1 MLREIRNDAGFR
13 GAFFVLKNRMAP
25 LISNEEMMAQQTPL
39 FEQHNAC
46 GARMVDF
53 HGWMMPLHY
62 GSQID
67 EHHAVRTD
75 AGMFDVSHMTIVDLR
90 GSRTRE
96 FLRYLLANDVAKL
109 TQPGKALYTGMLNA
123 SGGVIDDLIVY
134 FFSDDF
140 FRLVVNSAT
149 REKDLAWIAGQ
160 AEPFAIEITER
171 DDLSLIAV
179 QGPNAKAKAATLLND
194 AQRQAVEGM
203 KPFFGVE
210 ADGLFIATTGYTGEA
225 GYEIAMPQEKAA
237 DFWRGLLDA
246 GVKPCGLGARDT
258 LRLEAGMN
266 LYGQDM
272 DEGVSP
278 LAANMG
284 WTIAWEPADRDFIG
298 REALESQRARG
309 TEQLVG
315 LVMTEKGVLRGE
327 LPVRFTDAQGN
338 AREGI
343 ITSGTFS
350 PTLGYSIALARVP
363 AGIGDTAIVQ
373 IRNREMPVKVT
384 KPVFVRAG
392 KPVA

>member
-1 MLREIRNDAGFR
+1 
-13 GAFFVLKNRMAP
+13 
-25 LISNEEMMAQQTPL
+25 MAQQTPL
-39 FEQHNAC
+39 FEQHTQC

-62 GSQID
+62 GSQLD

-75 AGMFDVSHMTIVDLR
+75 AGMFDVSHMTIVDLK
-90 GSRTRE
+90 GSRSRE

-109 TQPGKALYTGMLNA
+109 TKPGKALYTGMLNA

-134 FFSDDF
+134 YFTEDF

-149 REKDLAWIAGQ
+149 REKDLSWISQ
-160 AEPFAIEITER
+160 HAEPYSIDITVR

-179 QGPNAKAKAATLLND
+179 QGPHAQEKAASLFTD
-194 AQRQAVEGM
+194 AQREAVSGM

-210 ADGLFIATTGYTGEA
+210 AGDLFIATTGYTGEA
-225 GYEIAMPQEKAA
+225 GYEIALPNEKAA
-237 DFWRGLLDA
+237 DFWQGLLNA

-266 LYGQDM
+266 LYGQEM

-284 WTIAWEPADRDFIG
+284 WTIAWEPQDRDFIG
-298 REALESQRARG
+298 RDALEQQREKG

-315 LVMTEKGVLRGE
+315 LVMTEKGVLRNE
-327 LPVRFTDAQGN
+327 LPVHFTDAQGN
-338 AREGI
+338 VQKGV

-363 AGIGDTAIVQ
+363 AGIGETAVVQ

-392 KPVA
+392 KAVA

>member
-1 MLREIRNDAGFR
+1 
-13 GAFFVLKNRMAP
+13 
-25 LISNEEMMAQQTPL
+25 MAQQTPL
-39 FEQHNAC
+39 FEQHTQC

-62 GSQID
+62 GSQLD
-67 EHHAVRTD
+67 EHHAVRSD
-75 AGMFDVSHMTIVDLR
+75 AGMFDVSHMTIVDLK

-109 TQPGKALYTGMLNA
+109 TKPGKALYSGMLNA

-134 FFSDDF
+134 YFTEDF

-149 REKDLAWIAGQ
+149 REKDLSWISQ
-160 AEPFAIEITER
+160 HAEPYAIDITVR

-179 QGPNAKAKAATLLND
+179 QGPHAQEKAASLFTD
-194 AQRQAVEGM
+194 AQREAVSGM

-210 ADGLFIATTGYTGEA
+210 ADDLFIATTGYTGEA
-225 GYEIAMPQEKAA
+225 GYEIALPNEKAA
-237 DFWRGLLDA
+237 DFWQGLLNA

-266 LYGQDM
+266 LYGQEM

-284 WTIAWEPADRDFIG
+284 WTIAWEPQDRDFIG
-298 REALESQRARG
+298 RDALEQQREKG

-315 LVMTEKGVLRGE
+315 LVMTEKGVLRNE
-327 LPVRFTDAQGN
+327 LPVHFTDAQGN
-338 AREGI
+338 VQKGV

-363 AGIGDTAIVQ
+363 AGIGETAVVQ

-392 KPVA
+392 KAVA